1 MLARE
6 STKSSRSDRASNKL
20 SRDEPVVAL
29 SAFSFLFSE
38 LCNRAHNTPTKARNV
53 EEIEQRLTRL
63 GAVVGAKLIML
74 TSLKEPSELQRRP
87 TTICAALKLLQ
98 ERLWTR
104 WFGRAANDVQREA
117 GSDRYFFFDTDPMV
131 LKHVYSS
138 PEYVDGEGRWS
149 LNYASFMGGIIEGA
163 LKTIGFEAEVLTYHE
178 PVPNKPQ
185 QSIFAITFP
194 KHVHDRERRLS
205 S

>member
-104 WFGRAANDVQREA
+104 WFGRAAMMFSARLGQTA
-117 GSDRYFFFDTDPMV
+117 T
-131 LKHVYSS
+131 SS
-138 PEYVDGEGRWS
+138 
-149 LNYASFMGGIIEGA
+149 LI
-163 LKTIGFEAEVLTYHE
+163 LTPWY
-178 PVPNKPQ
+178 
-185 QSIFAITFP
+185 
-194 KHVHDRERRLS
+194 LS
-205 S
+205 TSTPLLSMWT